1 LAILVI
7 FKQDVY
13 TPYNSAAIVHF
24 SNHQNSSYSVY
35 VVQVGNVGGDGLDI
49 KATVDENGGSWLF
62 DPVYW
67 ASNAQFYILRKWN
80 VDVYTDASIYQEEQ
94 PTTWVADP
102 RNAIRI

>member
-1 LAILVI
+1 
-7 FKQDVY
+7 
-13 TPYNSAAIVHF
+13 
-24 SNHQNSSYSVY
+24 
-35 VVQVGNVGGDGLDI
+35 LDI

-102 RNAIRI
+102 RNAIRIEKQSDGTYSLSNIYKPYYNLPDGVKVEGNKVWH